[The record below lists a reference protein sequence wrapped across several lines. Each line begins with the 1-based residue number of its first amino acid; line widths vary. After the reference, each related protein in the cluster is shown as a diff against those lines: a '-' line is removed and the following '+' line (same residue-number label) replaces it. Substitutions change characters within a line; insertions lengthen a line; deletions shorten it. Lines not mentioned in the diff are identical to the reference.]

1 MHAAPRGR
9 EQGVVGGVR
18 GGGLGE
24 ERRERGK
31 GREGDGRDREEKERR
46 EIERMGR
53 NGREER
59 ERQGKGRGI
68 ADYRYKLAD
77 CRERNRQAG
86 R

>member
-1 MHAAPRGR
+1 M
-9 EQGVVGGVR
+9 
-18 GGGLGE
+18 E
-24 ERRERGK
+24 EI
-31 GREGDGRDREEKERR
+31 ERR